1 MADES
6 HPCGECMIA
15 TSGLDRR
22 AFLFGAGAVVV
33 SVFVPGWGEH
43 AFAAQ
48 RAEYPRR
55 TIAKLSALNSDKPL
69 SFRYPWDHPQCD
81 CVLLHLKEAAGGGVG
96 PRKNIVAFHTLCS
109 HMGAEIPVAK
119 FHGQIGIAG
128 PCPMHL
134 TTFDLTK
141 HGMVIS
147 GHATQGLPQVILE
160 LDGDEIVAVGVL
172 GLLYGFHD
180 NRVEP
185 V

>member
-1 MADES
+1 MPDES
-6 HPCGECMIA
+6 RLCGECELA
-15 TSGLDRR
+15 SSGLDRR
-22 AFLFGAGAVVV
+22 AFLFGTGAVVV
-33 SVFVPGWGEH
+33 SLSVPGGGQQ

-55 TIAKLSALNSDKPL
+55 TIAKLSDLDADKPL

-81 CVLLHLKEAAGGGVG
+81 CVLLSLKETAGGGIG
-96 PRKNIVAFHTLCS
+96 PQKNIVAFHTLCS
-109 HMGAEIPVAK
+109 HMGAEIPVAQ
-119 FHGQIGIAG
+119 FHGPIGIAG

-147 GHATQGLPQVILE
+147 GHATQGLPQAILE
-160 LDGDEIVAVGVL
+160 LDGDDIVAVGML

-185 V
+185 A